1 MKPSPTPLTPTSN
14 HTTYSSNVPS
24 LFQLQGLCTIPPST
38 TKFLP
43 YTFQCSVPHLLSS
56 FHLHN
61 VPQANLIFTHIITCT
76 FTNWLTPI
84 LDEIVTEQ
92 KSTKLENS
100 HREFVGAQSMP
111 KTLVRNTGC
120 PGYFQCYSWGVKG
133 KSVLSIPFKDI
144 QPSLKI
150 LPVQNT
156 VAGGVAQAY
165 SI

>member
-1 MKPSPTPLTPTSN
+1 M
-14 HTTYSSNVPS
+14 
-24 LFQLQGLCTIPPST
+24 
-38 TKFLP
+38 
-43 YTFQCSVPHLLSS
+43 
-56 FHLHN
+56 
-61 VPQANLIFTHIITCT
+61 PQANLIFTHIITCT

-100 HREFVGAQSMP
+100 HREFVGAQNMP

-156 VAGGVAQAY
+156 VAGGIAQAY